1 MPKVLIVNGPNLNLL
16 GVREPEV
23 YGRVTMEEYLE
34 RLRRRYPDVEITF
47 FQSNH
52 EGEIIDRLHA
62 DGFDPGLNGII
73 LNAGAYTHTS
83 LAIADAVRAITCPVV
98 EVHISNVAARE
109 PERHRSFLTGVCRGI
124 ISGFGMESYRLA
136 LESLL

>member
-16 GVREPEV
+16 GIREPEV

-73 LNAGAYTHTS
+73 LNAGAYTPTP
-83 LAIADAVRAITCPVV
+83 LPIGELPPGAGVIVITDGK
-98 EVHISNVAARE
+98 
-109 PERHRSFLTGVCRGI
+109 LW
-124 ISGFGMESYRLA
+124 SGFWKITYWPIQMRNLRNLCG
-136 LESLL
+136 

>member
-16 GVREPEV
+16 GIREPEV

-62 DGFDPGLNGII
+62 DGFDPGLNGKI
-73 LNAGAYTHTS
+73 
-83 LAIADAVRAITCPVV
+83 R
-98 EVHISNVAARE
+98 
-109 PERHRSFLTGVCRGI
+109 
-124 ISGFGMESYRLA
+124 
-136 LESLL
+136 